1 MIKQPNSRQKR
12 KFKYGFK
19 GEGSHKRFGIGR
31 LIGADKDGISYEH
44 KYGSYTNE
52 ANRDNYGLNKKWQN
66 VVHAARK
73 WSGNKHIGSKPYC
86 TIVNA
91 SYLH

>member
-1 MIKQPNSRQKR
+1 MIKNPNSRQKR

-19 GEGSHKRFGIGR
+19 GEGSHKRFGVGHCN
-31 LIGADKDGISYEH
+31 DVVVEQN
-44 KYGSYTNE
+44 YGSYTNDI
-52 ANRDNYGLNKKWQN
+52 NRDLDGINKKWQN

-86 TIVNA
+86 TIVDA

>member
-19 GEGSHKRFGIGR
+19 GEGSHKRFGIGHYNDAVLER
-31 LIGADKDGISYEH
+31 EF
-44 KYGSYTNE
+44 GSYTNRL
-52 ANRDNYGLNKKWQN
+52 NKDPDDINKKWQN

>member
-1 MIKQPNSRQKR
+1 MIKNPNSRQKR

-19 GEGSHKRFGIGR
+19 GEGSHKMFGIGH
-31 LIGADKDGISYEH
+31 LDDAVVEQT
-44 KYGSYTNE
+44 YGSYTNNL
-52 ANRDNYGLNKKWQN
+52 NRDLYGYNKKWQN

>member
-1 MIKQPNSRQKR
+1 MIKNPNSRQRR

-19 GEGSHKRFGIGR
+19 GEGSHKRFGIGHFVD
-31 LIGADKDGISYEH
+31 AVVEQN
-44 KYGSYTNE
+44 YGSYTNDV
-52 ANRDNYGLNKKWQN
+52 NRDLYGDNKKWKN

-86 TIVNA
+86 TIVDA

>member
-1 MIKQPNSRQKR
+1 MMIKNPNSRQKR

-19 GEGSHKRFGIGR
+19 GEGSHKRFGIGHFND
-31 LIGADKDGISYEH
+31 AVVEQNYD
-44 KYGSYTNE
+44 SYTNDV
-52 ANRDNYGLNKKWQN
+52 NRDLYGYNKKWQN

-73 WSGNKHIGSKPYC
+73 WAGKHIGSKPYC

>member
-12 KFKYGFK
+12 KFKCGFK
-19 GEGSHKRFGIGR
+19 GEGSHKIFGIGH
-31 LIGADKDGISYEH
+31 LADAVVEQN
-44 KYGSYTNE
+44 YGSYTNDV
-52 ANRDNYGLNKKWQN
+52 NRDLYGYNKKWQN

-86 TIVNA
+86 TIVDA